1 MRRLGVENLIALD
14 LEIKETL
21 RKIRKD
27 KRETTQTE
35 QQPMDNMNE
44 FREEEVGSRMGDGT
58 DLDLV

>member
-35 QQPMDNMNE
+35 QQPMDNMSE

-58 DLDLV
+58 DPDLV